1 MCGSLLSCIKVARI
15 GVIIRA
21 SVVVVVVVVV
31 LFPPAPPAACLCVV
45 GGVGCLSHVF

>member
-1 MCGSLLSCIKVARI
+1 MCGSLLLCIKVARI

-21 SVVVVVVVVV
+21 SVVVVVVVV